1 MFDLDLVLHALGV
14 GGGGSMWVGHIEAAK
29 VGHFMRV
36 AVVTRLWSH
45 ATRHSRH
52 TSRVTRHTSHVT
64 RHTSHVTRHTSHV
77 TRHTSHVTR
86 HTSHATQAARVVDA
100 EGSIVGCRISCLDRL
115 VVPLQQQQQ
124 QQHEEH
130 SSSHN

>member
-45 ATRHSRH
+45 ATRYSRH

-64 RHTSHVTRHTSHV
+64 RHTSHV
-77 TRHTSHVTR
+77 
-86 HTSHATQAARVVDA
+86 TQAARVVDA

-124 QQHEEH
+124 QQQQQHEDH